1 LNFELNLKVWIEIDQ
16 GSPKTLFLLKYYLCR
31 NFITTAEP
39 VLSVY
44 YYRIGDLV
52 ESGAYDFQFGQ
63 VIDFLMKISLLKGR
77 DYFKIRLIERNCPN
91 QYVKLQYWR
100 RSVIFKRIINI
111 VLN

>member
-1 LNFELNLKVWIEIDQ
+1 MRAIKKRRVWWRKNQSIEHIDED
-16 GSPKTLFLLKYYLCR
+16 F
-31 NFITTAEP
+31 
-39 VLSVY
+39 
-44 YYRIGDLV
+44 LV
-52 ESGAYDFQFGQ
+52 E
-63 VIDFLMKISLLKGR
+63 GR